1 MGDKLKGERCKR
13 ARKRGGGGGEKR
25 EGIYRE
31 RERQIT
37 GNKQG
42 NVKDRHRENKK
53 DTGRER

>member
-1 MGDKLKGERCKR
+1 MKGERCKGG
-13 ARKRGGGGGEKR
+13 RKGVGEKR

-53 DTGRER
+53 DTGRES